1 MKTIIEP
8 FRIKSVEP
16 IRLTSRS
23 ERNAL
28 LRKAGYNLFQ
38 IPADDVT
45 IDFLTDSGTAA
56 LSSEQWSALMR
67 ADESYAGAASF
78 FRFERT
84 VQSIFGFR
92 HILPVHQ
99 GRAGE
104 RLLFKQ
110 MVGPGQIIPSNTH
123 FDTTRA
129 NIESLGATAL
139 DLPCSE
145 WRNCDAGAAF
155 SGNIDLEQLKNL
167 IDGTAS
173 GAVPLAL
180 LTVTNNACAGQPV
193 SIENIREASHLLRS
207 RQIPLFIDAARFAE
221 NAYLIHERDNQYNSS
236 SIKSIACEMFSY
248 ADGCLMSCK
257 KDGIANIGG
266 FIGLNDLELAER
278 LKEEMIVTEGFPTY
292 GGLSGR
298 ELETI
303 AVGLNEAVQEEYLR
317 YREASA
323 LFLHRGL
330 KGVGVPVIS
339 PSSLHAVYVDAAAMF
354 PHISAVDLPG
364 QALAC
369 ELYREAGIRSC
380 EIGTAM
386 FGKVDAKTGE
396 TICASRELVRLALPR
411 RVYTQ
416 SHYEYVIE
424 AFDNII
430 KRSSQV
436 HGFRFKTQ
444 SKRLRHFTAVFEPVE
459 TEASSLLDDLDVA
472 QFCPREPAY
481 EI

>member
-1 MKTIIEP
+1 MKTVIEP
-8 FRIKSVEP
+8 FRIKAVEP
-16 IRLTSRS
+16 IRLTSAA
-23 ERNAL
+23 ERNEL
-28 LRKAGYNLFQ
+28 LQKAGYNLFQ
-38 IPADDVT
+38 IPAQDVT

-78 FRFERT
+78 YRFQRT

-92 HILPVHQ
+92 YVLPVHQ

-104 RLLFKQ
+104 RLLFRQ
-110 MVGPGQIIPSNTH
+110 MAGPDQIVPSNTH

-129 NIESLGATAL
+129 NIESLGAIAL

-145 WRNCDAGAAF
+145 WHAGDAAAPF
-155 SGNIDLEQLKNL
+155 SGNIDLDQLEHL
-167 IDGTAS
+167 LGSTEY

-193 SIENIREASHLLRS
+193 SMQNIKEASRLLKS

-221 NAYLIHERDNQYNSS
+221 NAYLIHERDSEYSS
-236 SIKSIACEMFSY
+236 RSIASIAGEMFSY

-266 FIGLNDLELAER
+266 FIGLNDPVLAEK

-303 AVGLNEAVQEEYLR
+303 AVGLNEALQEDYLR
-317 YREASA
+317 YREAAA

-330 KGVGVPVIS
+330 QEIGVPVIS

-354 PHISAVDLPG
+354 PQISAVDLPG

-386 FGKVDAKTGE
+386 FGKVDEKTGA

-424 AFDNII
+424 AFENIL
-430 KRSSQV
+430 KRSSHI
-436 HGFRFKTQ
+436 HGLRFKTQ
-444 SKRLRHFTAVFEPVE
+444 SKRLRHFTAVYEPVE
-459 TEASSLLDDLDVA
+459 TEASPLLNDLDVQ
-472 QFCPREPAY
+472 QFCPCEPAY

>member
-8 FRIKSVEP
+8 FRIKAVEP
-16 IRLTSRS
+16 IRLTSKS
-23 ERNAL
+23 ERRVL

-92 HILPVHQ
+92 YVLPVHQ

-110 MVGPGQIIPSNTH
+110 MVGPGQIVPSNTH

-145 WRNCDAGAAF
+145 WRACDAGAAF
-155 SGNIDLEQLKNL
+155 SGNIDIAQLENVL
-167 IDGTAS
+167 DSTEA

-193 SIENIREASHLLRS
+193 SMQNILETSRLLKS
-207 RQIPLFIDAARFAE
+207 RKVPLFIDAARFAE
-221 NAYLIHERDNQYNSS
+221 NAYLIHERDSEYKSR
-236 SIKSIACEMFSY
+236 SIASVVGEMFSH

-266 FIGLNDLELAER
+266 FIGLNDPGLAEK

-303 AVGLNEAVQEEYLR
+303 AVGLHEAIQEDYLR
-317 YREASA
+317 YREAAA
-323 LFLHRGL
+323 LFLHHGL
-330 KGVGVPVIS
+330 KDAGVPVIC

-386 FGKVDAKTGE
+386 FGKVDEKTGA
-396 TICASRELVRLALPR
+396 TTCASRELVRLALPR

-424 AFDNII
+424 AFENIL
-430 KRSSQV
+430 KRSSRV
-436 HGFRFKTQ
+436 HGFRFARQ
-444 SKRLRHFTAVFEPVE
+444 AKRLRHFTAVFEPVE
-459 TEASSLLDDLDVA
+459 TETSSVLDDLDAA
-472 QFCPREPAY
+472 QFCPSEPAY

>member
-8 FRIKSVEP
+8 FRIKAVEP
-16 IRLTSRS
+16 IHLTTKC
-23 ERNAL
+23 ERNSL
-28 LRKAGYNLFQ
+28 LLKAGYNLFQ
-38 IPADDVT
+38 IPAQAVT
-45 IDFLTDSGTAA
+45 IDLLTDSGTAA
-56 LSSEQWSALMR
+56 LSSEQWAALMR

-78 FRFERT
+78 YRFERA

-92 HILPVHQ
+92 HVLPVHQ

-110 MVGPGQIIPSNTH
+110 MLRADQIVPSNTH

-129 NIESLGATAL
+129 NIESLGAIAL
-139 DLPCSE
+139 DLPCSA
-145 WRNCDAGAAF
+145 WRDADSADPFA
-155 SGNIDLEQLKNL
+155 GNIDLAQLKL
-167 IDGTAS
+167 ILDSTDPG
-173 GAVPLAL
+173 GVPLAI

-193 SIENIREASHLLRS
+193 SMQNIKETSRLLR
-207 RQIPLFIDAARFAE
+207 RFKIPFFLDAARFAE
-221 NAYLIHERDNQYNSS
+221 NAYLIRERESGYSSRSIS
-236 SIKSIACEMFSY
+236 SIAGEMFGY

-266 FIGLNDLELAER
+266 FIALNDPHLAQR

-303 AVGLNEAVQEEYLR
+303 AVGLNEAIQEDYLR
-317 YREASA
+317 YREAAA
-323 LFLHRGL
+323 LFMHRGL
-330 KGVGVPVIS
+330 RDVGVPVIS

-354 PHISAVDLPG
+354 PHISACDLPG

-369 ELYREAGIRSC
+369 ELFREAGIRSC

-386 FGKVDAKTGE
+386 FGKVDEKNGE
-396 TICASRELVRLALPR
+396 TICAPRELVRLALPR

-424 AFDNII
+424 AFENIL
-430 KRSSQV
+430 KRSSQI
-436 HGFRFKTQ
+436 HGLRFKSQ
-444 SKRLRHFTAVFEPVE
+444 AQRLRHFTAVYEPIE
-459 TEASSLLDDLDVA
+459 TEVSSTLSEIELEN
-472 QFCPREPAY
+472 CWNGEPAY

>member
-8 FRIKSVEP
+8 FRIKAVEP
-16 IRLTSRS
+16 IRLTSRA

-28 LRKAGYNLFQ
+28 LEKSGYNLFQ
-38 IPADDVT
+38 IHAQDVT

-78 FRFERT
+78 FRFERA

-92 HILPVHQ
+92 YTLPVHQ
-99 GRAGE
+99 GRAAE

-110 MVGPGQIIPSNTH
+110 MVSADHIVPSNTH

-129 NIESLGATAL
+129 NIESLGAVAL
-139 DLPCSE
+139 DLPCAE
-145 WRNCDAGAAF
+145 WRTCDAGAAF
-155 SGNIDLEQLKNL
+155 SGNIDLVQLENL
-167 IDGTAS
+167 LNSTEYGVI
-173 GAVPLAL
+173 PLVL

-193 SIENIREASHLLRS
+193 SMQNVRETSRLLKRH
-207 RQIPLFIDAARFAE
+207 QIPLFLDAARFAE
-221 NAYLIHERDNQYNSS
+221 NAYLIHERDSEFSS
-236 SIKSIACEMFSY
+236 RSIAGIAGEMFAY

-266 FIGLNDLELAER
+266 FIGVNELELAEK

-303 AVGLNEAVQEEYLR
+303 AVGLNEALQEDYLR
-317 YREASA
+317 YREAAA
-323 LFLHRGL
+323 LYLHSGL
-330 KGVGVPVIS
+330 QEIGVPVVS
-339 PSSLHAVYVDAAAMF
+339 PSSLHAVYVDAAEMF
-354 PHISAVDLPG
+354 PHVSAVELPG

-369 ELYREAGIRSC
+369 ELFREAGIRTC

-386 FGKVDAKTGE
+386 FGRVDEKTGA

-424 AFDNII
+424 AFENILRR
-430 KRSSQV
+430 RS
-436 HGFRFKTQ
+436 HIRGLKFKTQ
-444 SKRLRHFTAVFEPVE
+444 SKRLRHFTAVYEPLDTDV
-459 TEASSLLDDLDVA
+459 SSLLNSPVV
-472 QFCPREPAY
+472 QKFCPDEPAC
-481 EI
+481 ET